1 MMDSLSFQTPF
12 LKKSFYRLESTEVT
26 IPKIHCNVKQSF
38 TDEVLQNSL
47 SVPALCAMIAVAKAR
62 FFRMIVKEIM
72 TTELITVA
80 PDDTLGHAANLL
92 RQYQF
97 HHLPVVR
104 GGNGAATWHWPRE
117 KREPLIFEG
126 LLTSQDIDM
135 AVALERENGG
145 PAAGQEPWQSR
156 RVVEV
161 MHRAL
166 IRVTPS
172 TTVAAAALLLVERNL
187 NCLPVIQYETAEP
200 FVQAAGES
208 ASEAGAESAS
218 RPSEGWQE
226 SRPLLVGL
234 LTRSDL
240 LTALARSLGVFEP
253 GMQLVIP
260 LRHGNMHPLARV
272 LTLADELRIGVRSV
286 VAAPLQGIFP
296 RAATLRLGTINPAP
310 LLLRLQEEG
319 IAYSFVDQEV

>member
-1 MMDSLSFQTPF
+1 
-12 LKKSFYRLESTEVT
+12 
-26 IPKIHCNVKQSF
+26 
-38 TDEVLQNSL
+38 
-47 SVPALCAMIAVAKAR
+47 
-62 FFRMIVKEIM
+62 MIVKEIM

-104 GGNGAATWHWPRE
+104 GGSGSATWHWPAER
-117 KREPLIFEG
+117 RAPLVFEG

-135 AVALERENGG
+135 TVALERESGL
-145 PAAGQEPWQSR
+145 PAGREPWQSR
-156 RVVEV
+156 RVLEV

-166 IRVTPS
+166 IRVTPG

-187 NCLPVIQYETAEP
+187 NCLPVIQYETKNASRSEQGVNVAQTSKP
-200 FVQAAGES
+200 
-208 ASEAGAESAS
+208 ASEGETT
-218 RPSEGWQE
+218 PPEDWQE
-226 SRPLLVGL
+226 SRPVLVGL

-253 GMQLVIP
+253 GMQLIIP
-260 LRHGNMHPLARV
+260 LRHGNMQPLARA
-272 LTLADELRIGVRSV
+272 LTLASELRIGVRSV
-286 VAAPLQGIFP
+286 VAAPLQGTSP
-296 RAATLRLGTINPAP
+296 RVATLRLGTINPAP

-319 IAYSFVDQEV
+319 IAYSFADQEV

>member
-1 MMDSLSFQTPF
+1 
-12 LKKSFYRLESTEVT
+12 
-26 IPKIHCNVKQSF
+26 
-38 TDEVLQNSL
+38 
-47 SVPALCAMIAVAKAR
+47 
-62 FFRMIVKEIM
+62 MIVKEIM

-104 GGNGAATWHWPRE
+104 GGNGAATWHWPGE
-117 KREPLIFEG
+117 KREPLVFEG

-145 PAAGQEPWQSR
+145 PTAGREPWQSR
-156 RVVEV
+156 RVVEI

-166 IRVTPS
+166 IRVTPG

-187 NCLPVIQYETAEP
+187 NCLPVIQYETAAP
-200 FVQAAGES
+200 SAQSVLAS
-208 ASEAGAESAS
+208 ASEPRAENEST
-218 RPSEGWQE
+218 PPEDWQE

-260 LRHGNMHPLARV
+260 LRHGNMQPLARA
-272 LTLADELRIGVRSV
+272 LTLAGELHISVRSV
-286 VAAPLQGIFP
+286 VAAPLQGTFP

-319 IAYSFVDQEV
+319 IAYLFADQEV